1 MKKKS
6 IRFESGDLLI
16 YAPEG
21 STEEVI
27 YIILDRFSIP
37 VGDEPPLVNRHFWN
51 LFHTTSQKRI
61 SMYEKKMRHEVKKNP
76 DWRLVKKNRP
86 L

>member
-16 YAPEG
+16 NTADDG
-21 STEEVI
+21 SSQSI

-37 VGDEPPLVNRHFWN
+37 VGDEKVHRHFWH
-51 LFHTTSQKRI
+51 LFDTTQQKRV
-61 SMYEKKMRHEVKKNP
+61 SMYEKKMRHEVRKNP
-76 DWRLVKKNRP
+76 DQWKLVKKK
-86 L
+86 